1 MITDPIIH
9 QLQALQK
16 QMKKALDSHQVL
28 KAELEKQQIL
38 HQQLTVEKQTVMNE
52 VSDLKEQLKTLKL
65 AQALAGT
72 GDQDTRALKQQI
84 NGYIREID
92 KCLTLLNRN

>member
-1 MITDPIIH
+1 MVTDPIIR
-9 QLQALQK
+9 QLQELQL
-16 QMKKALDSHQVL
+16 QMKGAIDVHEGL
-28 KAELEKQQIL
+28 KAELVKQQLL
-38 HQQLTVEKQTVMNE
+38 HQQLTVEKQTVEKE
-52 VSDLKEQLKTLKL
+52 VEALKEQLKTLKL

-72 GDQDTRALKQQI
+72 SDQDTRALKQQI

>member
-9 QLQALQK
+9 QLHALQK
-16 QMKKALDSHQVL
+16 QMKNALDAHHEL
-28 KAELEKQQIL
+28 KAELEKQLLL

-52 VSDLKEQLKTLKL
+52 VNELKEQLKTLKL